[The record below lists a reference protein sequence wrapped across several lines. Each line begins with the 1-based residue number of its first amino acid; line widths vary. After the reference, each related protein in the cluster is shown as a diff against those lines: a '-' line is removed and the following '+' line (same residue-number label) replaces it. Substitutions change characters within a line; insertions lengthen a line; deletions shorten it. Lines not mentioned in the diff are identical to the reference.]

1 MQDKNTIP
9 STVSAVQMS
18 STIKYQTNGLLF
30 VTNDT
35 DVVPRNE
42 SGAIQIEEGIV
53 DPTILVVEPMIKRVT
68 TKSVLKVVNTQF
80 NYYKFPARTVLDEE
94 PELDLDLDLSLVDQD
109 PIYARYAPSED
120 RRIGSYGGYSGILMD
135 DVVDGLLQR
144 KPNRYFISK
153 AIKNSG
159 KDLRFRATIV
169 HRYDS
174 PDNVPG
180 NALFSIIKTSTTQG
194 AIRDWRTYSA
204 LNNGSINQY
213 EIQKLVIDE
222 IIPNSELQIGD
233 TYGIGAQ
240 AFAGEGLAG
249 TINAAALNNS
259 EFKKHT
265 IIAAT
270 TNWSITD
277 ASKQVDEF
285 NEPTAV
291 VDVPQETTTETTAT
305 TTVPTETVTVPV
317 GNYEPF
323 GEAGAVDG
331 ETRTFTAGGTLNDI
345 YAWNASTQ
353 SWNKQ

>member
-18 STIKYQTNGLLF
+18 STIKYQTNGLLV

-94 PELDLDLDLSLVDQD
+94 PELDLDLDLTLFDQD
-109 PIYARYAPSED
+109 PVYARYAPSED
-120 RRIGSYGGYSGILMD
+120 RRILASETYSGILMD
-135 DVVDGLLQR
+135 EVVDGLLQR
-144 KPNRYFISK
+144 KPNKYFISK

-159 KDLRFRATIV
+159 KDLRFRVTIE

-174 PDNVPG
+174 YVNEPG
-180 NALFSIIKTSTTQG
+180 NAFFSLIKTSTTQG

-204 LNNGSINQY
+204 PNNGSINQY

-233 TYGIGAQ
+233 TYRIGAYALATQ
-240 AFAGEGLAG
+240 GYGEVTVAW
-249 TINAAALNNS
+249 TNELNTS

-265 IIAAT
+265 ITAAT

-277 ASKQVDEF
+277 ASKQVDEY

-291 VDVPQETTTETTAT
+291 IDVPQEATIETIT
-305 TTVPTETVTVPV
+305 PVTVPV

>member
-1 MQDKNTIP
+1 MQDKNLIP

-42 SGAIQIEEGIV
+42 SGAIQIEDGITT
-53 DPTILVVEPMIKRVT
+53 PTILVVEPMIKRVT
-68 TKSVLKVVNTQF
+68 TKSVLKVIDTQF
-80 NYYKFPARTVLDEE
+80 TYYKFPARTALDDE
-94 PELDLDLDLSLVDQD
+94 PELDLDLDLSLIEEQD
-109 PIYARYAPSED
+109 IIYARYAPSED
-120 RRIGSYGGYSGILMD
+120 RRVRAGDTYSGILMD
-135 DVVDGLLQR
+135 EVVDGLLQR
-144 KPNRYFISK
+144 KPNRYYISK

-159 KDLRFRATIV
+159 KDLRLRITIG

-174 PDNVPG
+174 DVNEPG
-180 NALFSIIKTSTTQG
+180 NILFSLIKTSVDQG
-194 AIRDWRTYSA
+194 IIRDWKTYSA
-204 LNNGSINQY
+204 PDNGKINQY
-213 EIQKLVIDE
+213 EVQKLVIDE

-233 TYGIGAQ
+233 TYSIGAY
-240 AFAGEGLAG
+240 AIAS
-249 TINAAALNNS
+249 NAVENVILNSS

-265 IIAAT
+265 ITSAT
-270 TNWSITD
+270 TNWSTTD

-285 NEPTAV
+285 NEPTTV
-291 VDVPQETTTETTAT
+291 IDVPQVTAT
-305 TTVPTETVTVPV
+305 TTTVPVPV

-323 GEAGAVDG
+323 GEAGTVDG

-345 YAWNASTQ
+345 YAWNTSTQ